1 MMKKTAALLLTMIL
15 CLGACCAQALTMT
28 GLETE
33 YVERSWSESKFF
45 ARMEALTGVSVQA
58 RGVSD
63 EKDIEKVFRLLTE
76 KEVTLDAIVNIAGIF
91 AIDSFIEVE
100 NDLLRRIFDVNTLG
114 TMYVNKIM
122 YPLLKK
128 DGRIVITTSEDAPLD
143 PMPYNGIYN
152 VSKTALDSYSQSLRQ
167 ELNLLGQKVITV
179 RPGAFNTSLAQG
191 SLVKTKELTEKTV
204 LYKKQSA
211 NFYQLVKMFMGK
223 PRDPERIAPT
233 YYKAVTKKHPRII
246 YSKHLN
252 ILLILMSLLPKR
264 AQCFIVK
271 LLLKL

>member
-1 MMKKTAALLLTMIL
+1 M
-15 CLGACCAQALTMT
+15 
-28 GLETE
+28 
-33 YVERSWSESKFF
+33 
-45 ARMEALTGVSVQA
+45 
-58 RGVSD
+58 
-63 EKDIEKVFRLLTE
+63 
-76 KEVTLDAIVNIAGIF
+76 
-91 AIDSFIEVE
+91 
-100 NDLLRRIFDVNTLG
+100 
-114 TMYVNKIM
+114 
-122 YPLLKK
+122 
-128 DGRIVITTSEDAPLD
+128 
-143 PMPYNGIYN
+143 
-152 VSKTALDSYSQSLRQ
+152 
-167 ELNLLGQKVITV
+167 
-179 RPGAFNTSLAQG
+179 
-191 SLVKTKELTEKTV
+191 